1 MSVAENLTGPNRL
14 LSCLTKNFNY
24 NLVDKTKLSSEDPTK
39 AAPKFLSKLTPFA
52 LGTRRNNWFKLTCL
66 NYIILKLKI
75 FSLVIYLPFGLRK
88 NLSLKRKSAN
98 KKNLLRSSKIATR
111 ICKLAQ

>member
-66 NYIILKLKI
+66 NYTILKLDVNFFVSDI
-75 FSLVIYLPFGLRK
+75 FTFWIEKESLIK
-88 NLSLKRKSAN
+88 EE
-98 KKNLLRSSKIATR
+98 
-111 ICKLAQ
+111 ICQ